1 MAQIHPEIIFLN
13 IYFVEAQLFV
23 FSFFA
28 SYIFIGNLNGKKAL
42 LWSII
47 LILKLSS
54 SFSKKSQRKG
64 PQTFKT
70 ASGHL

>member
-47 LILKLSS
+47 LILNEQQL
-54 SFSKKSQRKG
+54 
-64 PQTFKT
+64 FKEEPEER
-70 ASGHL
+70 APDI